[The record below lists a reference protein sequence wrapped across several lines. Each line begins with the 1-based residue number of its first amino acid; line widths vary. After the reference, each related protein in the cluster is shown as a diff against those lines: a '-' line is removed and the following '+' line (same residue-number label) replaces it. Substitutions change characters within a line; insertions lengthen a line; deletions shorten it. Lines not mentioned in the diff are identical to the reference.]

1 MMMVKPEGEF
11 RAILRVG
18 SRAQSRAESTHLK
31 IGLNSLNLTQ
41 MTLCLKYVPRCI
53 SVLST

>member
-1 MMMVKPEGEF
+1 MMVKPEGEF

-31 IGLNSLNLTQ
+31 IGLNSFNLTQ
-41 MTLCLKYVPRCI
+41 MTLCLKIRI
-53 SVLST
+53 